1 MSHRALL
8 LALISLVAP
17 VAAACSSSS
26 SSATDGGSTTPCNQN
41 PWECSAGQVCWPQ
54 TQTNFACLN
63 AGPGKLGDPCMNT
76 VGSPTCGAG
85 LACFQSIGGSASG
98 SCFTYCSTTD
108 PSHACTGNDVCQTVE
123 LGGTGG
129 PEFSICVPQA
139 TSGNDGGAEASQQ
152 TDTGTPSEASAG
164 D

>member
-26 SSATDGGSTTPCNQN
+26 NAGDGGSASTPCNQN

-54 TQTNFACLN
+54 TQANFACLN
-63 AGPGKLGDPCMNT
+63 AGPGKLGDACMNT
-76 VGSPTCGAG
+76 AGSPTCGAG
-85 LACFQSIGGSASG
+85 LACFQSGATGGSCLS
-98 SCFTYCSTTD
+98 YCSTTD
-108 PSHACTGNDVCQTVE
+108 PSHACTGDAVCQTAA
-123 LGGTGG
+123 LGGGGG
-129 PEFSICVPQA
+129 PEFSICVPQP
-139 TSGNDGGAEASQQ
+139 TGGNDGGAEASQQ
-152 TDTGTPSEASAG
+152 GDTGSPTEAGAG